1 MMERIDSPRRGPGR
15 PRRDERAATSES
27 ILAVAVGL
35 FARHGFAAVSLRQIA
50 EAAGVDVATVHH
62 HTGGKAALYEA
73 CFGVVYEAERAAL
86 GPVLADARLALPDGA
101 DAVLPVLH
109 RLVDTFVDFLEA
121 HPENT
126 GLWLRRWL
134 DPAGHEGLDE
144 RYSAPLY
151 DRVADVLAA
160 ADAAGI
166 LHEPAPHTAVRS
178 LIWALHA
185 HAVQVLHAG
194 PDPDRQREARAFAH
208 RWLRRMYGTA

>member
-1 MMERIDSPRRGPGR
+1 MDSLNTPRRGPGR
-15 PRRDERAATSES
+15 PRRGQPDTRETILRA
-27 ILAVAVGL
+27 AVGL
-35 FARHGFAAVSLRQIA
+35 FARHGFAAVGVRQVA

-73 CFGVVYEAERAAL
+73 CFGLVFEAERAAL
-86 GPVLADARLALPDGA
+86 APVIADARLALPDGA

-109 RLVDTFVDFLEA
+109 RLVDTFVDFLEE

-134 DPAGHEGLDE
+134 EPAGHEGISE
-144 RYSAPLY
+144 RYADPLY
-151 DRVADVLAA
+151 RQVEEVLAA
-160 ADAAGI
+160 ADAAGV
-166 LHEPAPHTAVRS
+166 LHEPAPRTAVRS

-185 HAVQVLHAG
+185 HAVQVLHEG
-194 PDPDRQREARAFAH
+194 PDPARQREARAFAH

>member
-1 MMERIDSPRRGPGR
+1 MEHQETPRRGPGR

-35 FARHGFAAVSLRQIA
+35 FARHGFAAVSLRQVA

-73 CFGVVYEAERAAL
+73 CFGLVFAAERDAL
-86 GPVLADARLALPDGA
+86 APVLIDARLALPGGP

-151 DRVADVLAA
+151 GEVADILAA
-160 ADAAGI
+160 ADAAGV
-166 LHEPAPHTAVRS
+166 LHEPAPRTAVRS

-185 HAVQVLHAG
+185 HAVHVLHEG
-194 PDPDRQREARAFAH
+194 PDADRQREARAFAH
-208 RWLRRMYGTA
+208 RWLRRMYETA